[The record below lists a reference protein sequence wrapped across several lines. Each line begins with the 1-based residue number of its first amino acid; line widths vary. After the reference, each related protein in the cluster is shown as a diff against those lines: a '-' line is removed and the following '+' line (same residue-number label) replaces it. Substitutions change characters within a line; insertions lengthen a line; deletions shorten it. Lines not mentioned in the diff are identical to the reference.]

1 MGKVNAV
8 TDGAGYMRW
17 QGMSLCNLRAE
28 PQGKQFN
35 AWEKV
40 GKLTGGKEYELW
52 QFFAEDNKE
61 QLAFREIED
70 FNLLASHAKWQLD
83 LDHYEKVK
91 IYRLHHIGAKT
102 RLLKARDMLFM
113 MYAGKIYSK
122 SIKKF
127 NQEGDK
133 YGIR

>member
-1 MGKVNAV
+1 MSKVNAV
-8 TDGAGYMRW
+8 TDEAGYIRW
-17 QGMSLCNLRAE
+17 QGMSLYNLRAE

-35 AWEKV
+35 PWEKV
-40 GKLTGGKEYELW
+40 RKLKGGKEYELW
-52 QFFAEDNKE
+52 QFFSENDKE

-91 IYRLHHIGAKT
+91 IYRLHYLGAKT

-127 NQEGDK
+127 NPKKEKDNE
-133 YGIR
+133 